1 MDASTPSYNM
11 QVGDIRMSGLESAE
25 GKGAGKRFCMLTKVA
40 AFAGNACETCNCVSV
55 R

>member
-11 QVGDIRMSGLESAE
+11 QVGDIRKPSLKSAD
-25 GKGAGKRFCMLTKVA
+25 GKGERKRFVMLTKVA